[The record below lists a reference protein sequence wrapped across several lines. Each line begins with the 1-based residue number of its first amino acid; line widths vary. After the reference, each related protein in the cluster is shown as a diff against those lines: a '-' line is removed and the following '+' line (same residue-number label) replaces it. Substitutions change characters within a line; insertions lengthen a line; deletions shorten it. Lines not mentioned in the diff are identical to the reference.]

1 MKPSKGVKRMDK
13 AIQIFR
19 NWLSPNP
26 SIAVFCALLL
36 FITWSGAFLHA
47 DWDRKTT
54 IENVWEENNKF
65 ALAFEEHVRRVLK
78 TNEQYLVLLKNE
90 YERRGNT
97 VALSDILRQIATD
110 SLITQTSILNVQGRP
125 VVSAL
130 PVDPQASFA
139 DLPHF
144 YSHRHEDANKL
155 FIGKAAL
162 GRVSQKYT
170 IQLSRRI
177 NQADGSFG
185 GIATI
190 AMSPFYF
197 SRFYNDMKFNENY
210 VVRLTGL
217 DKIVRASNVE
227 KEINY
232 DLSSALLWQKLAQ
245 SSTGF
250 YYSRGMNFNTPR
262 FYSYR
267 VMPDYP
273 LVVQV
278 GIAEAALSPMVHRI
292 QVYYTVAGLV
302 SLFIL
307 FFSGRLL
314 VAARKQRRSE
324 LELQQSVRDLTESHG
339 KLEQSQRTAEFLR
352 QHDPLTGIFNR
363 SYFENDMARKNS
375 GAHEPFGLFV
385 CDVDGLKLINDT
397 LGHRQGDEI
406 LKVIAAL
413 LNAGIVA
420 PSYAARIGGDEMAVV
435 VAGGTPAMMR
445 ELEEVYRAKI
455 DEHNQNCPQLPL
467 SVSMGW
473 AVGEASEDT
482 DILFKTA
489 DNNMYRQKMH
499 QSLSVRGSIVKTMM
513 VALEAKDH
521 ITEGHADRLGD
532 LMEQMGRTL
541 QLAPAVVA
549 DMRLLAKFHDIGK
562 VGIPD
567 SILKKPGKLTDAEQV
582 IMRQHC
588 EIGYR
593 IAKSSPDL
601 EPIADSILKHQEHW
615 DGNGYPL
622 GISGEQI
629 PIECRVLGIV
639 DAFDAMTNDRPYRK
653 AMSDDE
659 AIEELQRCAGSQ
671 FDAELVEVFIALQ
684 REMKQN

>member
-1 MKPSKGVKRMDK
+1 LDK
-13 AIQIFR
+13 VGQLFR
-19 NWLSPNP
+19 NWVAP
-26 SIAVFCALLL
+26 SKSIVVFCTLLL
-36 FITWSGAFLHA
+36 LITWGGALLHA
-47 DWDRKTT
+47 DWDRRTS
-54 IENVWEENNKF
+54 IEKVWEDNNKY

-97 VALSDILRQIATD
+97 AALQDILRQIAAD
-110 SLITQTSILNVQGRP
+110 SLITQTSILNVHGRP

-144 YSHRHEDANKL
+144 YSHRHEDASKL
-155 FIGKAAL
+155 YIGKAAL
-162 GRVSQKYT
+162 GRVSHKYT

-177 NQADGSFG
+177 NQPDGSFG

-190 AMSPFYF
+190 AMSPLYF

-217 DKIVRASNVE
+217 DKIVRASNDE
-227 KEINY
+227 KEINV
-232 DLSSALLWQKLAQ
+232 DISNAVLWQKITE
-245 SSTGF
+245 SSSGF
-250 YYSRGMNFNTPR
+250 YYSRGVNFNIPR
-262 FYSYR
+262 FHSYR

-278 GIAEAALSPMVHRI
+278 GIAEAALTPMVHRI
-292 QVYYTVAGLV
+292 QVYYAVAALV

-307 FFSGRLL
+307 FFTGRLL
-314 VAARKQRRSE
+314 IAARKQRCSE
-324 LELQQSVRDLTESHG
+324 LDLQQSVRELTESHG
-339 KLEQSQRTAEFLR
+339 KLERSQRTADFLR
-352 QHDPLTGIFNR
+352 QHDSLTGVFNR
-363 SYFENDMARKNS
+363 AYFENDMARKNA
-375 GAHEPFGLFV
+375 GEHETFGIFV

-397 LGHRQGDEI
+397 LGHRQGDEL
-406 LKVIAAL
+406 LKVIADL
-413 LNAGIVA
+413 LHGGIAA
-420 PSYAARIGGDEMAVV
+420 PSYVARIGGDELAVV
-435 VAGGTPAMMR
+435 IENGTPAVMKK
-445 ELEEVYRAKI
+445 LEEVYRAKI
-455 DEHNQNCPQLPL
+455 AEHNQNCPQLPL

-473 AVGEASEDT
+473 AVGETVEDT

-499 QSLSVRGSIVKTMM
+499 QSQSVRGSIVKTMM

-532 LMEQMGRTL
+532 LMEQMGRAL
-541 QLAPAVVA
+541 QLPQAVVA

-567 SILKKPGKLTDAEQV
+567 SILKKPGKLTQAEMV

-601 EPIADSILKHQEHW
+601 EPIADCILKHQEHW

-639 DAFDAMTNDRPYRK
+639 DAFDAMTNDRPYRQ
-653 AMSDDE
+653 AMTEDE
-659 AIEELQRCAGSQ
+659 AIKELLRCAGAQ
-671 FDAELVEVFIALQ
+671 FDATLVEVFIALHT
-684 REMKQN
+684 EMKSSR

>member
-1 MKPSKGVKRMDK
+1 MDK
-13 AIQIFR
+13 VDQLFR
-19 NWLSPNP
+19 NWIGPNKA
-26 SIAVFCALLL
+26 IIVFCTLLL
-36 FITWSGAFLHA
+36 AITWGGAFLHA
-47 DWDRKTT
+47 DWDRRTS

-97 VALSDILRQIATD
+97 AALTDILRQIAAD

-144 YSHRHEDANKL
+144 YSHRHEDASKL
-155 FIGKAAL
+155 YIGKAAL

-170 IQLSRRI
+170 IQLSRRV

-232 DLSSALLWQKLAQ
+232 DLSSALLWQKIAEGNN
-245 SSTGF
+245 GF
-250 YYSRGMNFNTPR
+250 YYSRGTNFNTPR

-278 GIAEAALSPMVHRI
+278 GIAEAALAPMVRRI
-292 QVYYTVAGLV
+292 QVYYAVAGMV

-307 FFSGRLL
+307 FFTGRLL
-314 VAARKQRRSE
+314 IAARKQRRSE
-324 LELQQSVRDLTESHG
+324 LDLQQSVRELTESHSN
-339 KLEQSQRTAEFLR
+339 LERSQRTMDFLR
-352 QHDPLTGIFNR
+352 QHDSLTGVFNR
-363 SYFENDMARKNS
+363 AYFENDMARKNA
-375 GAHEPFGLFV
+375 GAHEPFGIFV

-397 LGHRQGDEI
+397 LGHRQGDEL
-406 LKVIAAL
+406 LKLI
-413 LNAGIVA
+413 AGILDGGVAA
-420 PSYAARIGGDEMAVV
+420 PSYVARIGGDELAVV
-435 VAGGTPAMMR
+435 VENGVPEAMN

-455 DEHNQNCPQLPL
+455 AEHNQNCPQLPL

-473 AVGEASEDT
+473 AVGDAAENT

-499 QSLSVRGSIVKTMM
+499 QSQSVRGSIVKTMM

-532 LMEQMGRTL
+532 LMEQMGRAL
-541 QLAPAVVA
+541 QLSQAVVA

-567 SILKKPGKLTDAEQV
+567 SILKKPGKLTEAETV

-639 DAFDAMTNDRPYRK
+639 DAFDAMTNDRPYRQ
-653 AMSDDE
+653 AMSDDD
-659 AIEELQRCAGSQ
+659 AIRELLRCAGTQ
-671 FDAELVEVFIALQ
+671 FDAELVEVFIALHK
-684 REMKQN
+684 EMKQG